1 MTLGRFTEPSLL
13 IPQLS
18 IADQASALNEL
29 SQRLQ
34 QAGRIEDS
42 LTFFQAVLQSDYLSS
57 SATEEGTAFLHARIR
72 GIERLSF
79 AMGLSRVKV
88 RWRDHSTVQAVV
100 LIAVPPAATQ
110 LYLVLFAALGRV
122 SRDTKLMGELTS
134 CTQPNDILR
143 LLNNVK
149 LAAPA
154 SIVTGRKPLR
164 LNYD

>member
-29 SQRLQ
+29 SHCLQ
-34 QAGRIEDS
+34 QAGRIKDS

-79 AMGLSRVKV
+79 AMGLSRDTV
-88 RWRDHSTVQAVV
+88 RWRNGSKIQAIV
-100 LIAVPPAATQ
+100 LIAVPTAATQ
-110 LYLVLFAALGRV
+110 LYLALFAALTRV
-122 SRDTKLMGELTS
+122 SRNTKLMCELTA
-134 CTQPNDILR
+134 CARPNDIWL
-143 LLNNVK
+143 LLNDVK
-149 LAAPA
+149 LAARA
-154 SIVTGRKPLR
+154 GVITGRKNAAPTA
-164 LNYD
+164 